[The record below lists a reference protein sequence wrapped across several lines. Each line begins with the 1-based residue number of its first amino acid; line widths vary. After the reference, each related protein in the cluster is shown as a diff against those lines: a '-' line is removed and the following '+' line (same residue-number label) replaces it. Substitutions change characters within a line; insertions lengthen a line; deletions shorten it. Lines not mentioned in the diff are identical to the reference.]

1 MASFPVPQT
10 GARASGA
17 PKAPQAPFSDQG
29 GRYEPETQTGRQGER
44 VFPVGDLR
52 AEQGVLG
59 RSPGAEVRTL
69 PWTVW
74 SSLSPSDRSG
84 RASLLPAPPRAPPH
98 PFPPHPSSS
107 LPSPVP
113 SPPRPCLPLPASSL
127 PLPTLC
133 PCIVSLLTL
142 LIPFAPS
149 GSFLQGWPCPPA
161 PPDALHCPPP

>member
-29 GRYEPETQTGRQGER
+29 GRYEQGER

-52 AEQGVLG
+52 AEQEVLG
-59 RSPGAEVRTL
+59 RSLGAEVRTL

-98 PFPPHPSSS
+98 PSSS

-113 SPPRPCLPLPASSL
+113 SPPRPCPSSSL
-127 PLPTLC
+127 PPPC
-133 PCIVSLLTL
+133 PSP
-142 LIPFAPS
+142 PFAPALS
-149 GSFLQGWPCPPA
+149 LFLPS
-161 PPDALHCPPP
+161 